1 MMTTLSLA
9 RMLRSAGISAPRSTA
24 AGRSPLLA
32 PRWYAHGFNRPVVY
46 RAAGIAAAALPRR
59 ARLRLA
65 VAIAAVVARRFS
77 VERAV
82 VSANVARI
90 LPHATPADRAALVG
104 DVFRNFAVCF
114 ADLIAANRRALRL
127 GPLLAGVD
135 GLPHL
140 NAAAR
145 SGRGIV
151 VLTAHLGN
159 WELAGRLL
167 ALQGG
172 RPTHVVVAAD
182 QDPGVEHFLRD
193 APAPVRFVVRR
204 DHTSALPLLAALR
217 RGEVVAMQGDRA
229 LGTRGDVAVPFFGA
243 DARFPL
249 GPFVLARAA
258 GVRVVPSFCVLGAD
272 RRYTIE
278 VSEPIDVAPGGEHT
292 ALARWVAVLERVVRA
307 HPEQWFNFF
316 DVWSG
321 APAH

>member
-1 MMTTLSLA
+1 VRTTLSLA
-9 RMLRSAGISAPRSTA
+9 RMLRSAGIAAPGPAS
-24 AGRSPLLA
+24 GRPRLLP
-32 PRWYAHGFNRPVVY
+32 PRWYAHGFNRLVVY
-46 RAAGIAAAALPRR
+46 RAAGLAAAALPRP

-90 LPHATPADRAALVG
+90 LPRATPAVRAALVG
-104 DVFRNFAVCF
+104 DVFRNFAMCF
-114 ADLIAANRRALRL
+114 ADLIAANRRALTL

-140 NAAAR
+140 NTAAR

-182 QDPGVEHFLRD
+182 PDPGVEHFLRS

-243 DARFPL
+243 DARFPI

-258 GVRVVPSFCVLGAD
+258 GVRVVPSFCVLGHD

-278 VSEPIDVAPGGEHT
+278 VGDPIDVPPGGEHA
-292 ALARWVAVLERVVRA
+292 ALAQWVAVLERVVRA

-321 APAH
+321 APAY